1 MPLDLFILGATSVA
15 AAGGAAACAQRAR
28 CSSEGDGFKALADG
42 GASKKPTRFQVAKA
56 FLAAKLSSEEPA
68 KKTPE
73 PWVQRPKS
81 PTSGTPWEYQC
92 PIGLEPL
99 VDPVRA
105 ADGIV
110 YERQAI
116 NEWMAKSRTSP
127 VTGARLSTTK
137 LNPER
142 ALKREIDAWRA
153 AARPDAEAPTLRID
167 VCLHDYGEICGVS
180 MLRRQAADASPPSV
194 CHIIPGS
201 SAARAGLKEGDW
213 LVSVD
218 SAPLP
223 ENAQGPELVSIVAGA
238 GRPVYLSFARPAG
251 GNGGLLGGPAID
263 GPKIRSGEHIV
274 L

>member
-1 MPLDLFILGATSVA
+1 MPVDILVLGAASAA
-15 AAGGAAACAQRAR
+15 AAGGAAACAQRVR
-28 CSSEGDGFKALADG
+28 CSREGDGFSALTD
-42 GASKKPTRFQVAKA
+42 GASKTPSRFQVARD
-56 FLAAKLSSEEPA
+56 FLAAKLGSHDEPA
-68 KKTPE
+68 KNTPD
-73 PWVQRPKS
+73 PWVQRPTS

-110 YERQAI
+110 YERHAI
-116 NEWMAKSRTSP
+116 NAWMAKSRTSP
-127 VTGARLSTTK
+127 VTGARLSTTQF
-137 LNPER
+137 NPER
-142 ALKREIDAWRA
+142 ALQREIDAWRA
-153 AARPDAEAPTLRID
+153 ARAEAEAPTPRID
-167 VCLHDYGEICGVS
+167 VCLHDYGEICGIS
-180 MLRRQAADASPPSV
+180 MLRRQADDARVPSV
-194 CHIIPGS
+194 CHVIPGS

-251 GNGGLLGGPAID
+251 RGGLLDGAGID
-263 GPKIRSGEHIV
+263 GTKIRSGEHIV